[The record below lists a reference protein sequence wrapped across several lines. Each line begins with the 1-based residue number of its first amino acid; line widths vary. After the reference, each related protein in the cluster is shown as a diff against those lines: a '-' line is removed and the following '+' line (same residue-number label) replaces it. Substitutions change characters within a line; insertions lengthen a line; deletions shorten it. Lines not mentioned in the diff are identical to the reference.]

1 MNYRTYGLICSNF
14 YRNKGHFYIE
24 QRKYKDGSF
33 SSINICN
40 NSYSDERKIRFLCPA
55 QQKLRALDYR

>member
-1 MNYRTYGLICSNF
+1 MNYKTYGLICPNF

-33 SSINICN
+33 SSINICK
-40 NSYSDERKIRFLCPA
+40 NSYSEERKIRFLCPA
-55 QQKLRALDYR
+55 Q